1 LGLKT
6 ENMKKLIIIA
16 LVVISAVA
24 GAATLNKVNKEE
36 VKTNV
41 MPAQEIVHTNSSAV
55 ATWD

>member
-1 LGLKT
+1 
-6 ENMKKLIIIA
+6 MKKLIIIA

-41 MPAQEIVHTNSSAV
+41 MPAQETVHTNSSAV